1 MRDGGDAGVACGGAG
16 DRDRDLVVD
25 VVVSRF
31 PEVDRVDL
39 DSSLTRRV
47 IGPAPSMCK
56 SNTMEESE

>member
-1 MRDGGDAGVACGGAG
+1 VAGGGTG
-16 DRDRDLVVD
+16 DRERDLEFDV
-25 VVVSRF
+25 VVVSRL